1 MHFKSIP
8 KLLKTNLHFIW
19 VILFFIIHG
28 YAQSYQL
35 VPLKDILLLACQI
48 GIVGIILFLLNS
60 RLFRNKTRGGIF
72 TSAILIIILF
82 FGAFQDFFADTKLLS
97 ILSYLRP
104 LIVICIAVI
113 VMLFF
118 FLRKTALSFKKTTV
132 YINCLFLLYLSIDI
146 ITILFLSS
154 TVSTFNANTVRKFTP
169 PGCDTCKPPSVY
181 LVVMDEYLGT
191 QGLKEY
197 FNYSNIS
204 FEHFLRSRD
213 FRVLTNSTSNY
224 QLTLFSMA
232 SMLNMRYIPEIQE
245 EEMDDRY
252 VYNKVLSLLK
262 NNIVCNIFQ
271 HNGYQIINLSGFE
284 IKNTPS
290 ETLSNELP
298 QRVELI
304 TAQTMFYRI
313 WKYFPA
319 WLEELKIV
327 SHSTKHELTIAD
339 MNEVAMRK
347 ALAVARSEGLPPVF
361 TYVHLMMP
369 HSPFVYDSLGRKT
382 GFVGENLPGPETDD
396 AYLQYLVY
404 TNRRVEK
411 FIFELQQATE
421 HQAVIVL
428 MGDHGYRAA
437 GRNGIRH
444 SYQTFN
450 SLFIPGK
457 NYAALYDG
465 MTNVNQFR
473 ILLNSAFG
481 QTLPLL
487 RDSIVY
493 QKGER

>member
-19 VILFFIIHG
+19 VILFFIVHG

-35 VPLKDILLLACQI
+35 VPLKDLLLLACQI
-48 GIVGIILFLLNS
+48 GIVGIILFLLNAK
-60 RLFRNKTRGGIF
+60 LLRNKTRGGIF
-72 TSAILIIILF
+72 TSAILLIVLF
-82 FGAFQDFFADTKLLS
+82 FGVFQDFFADTKLLS

-104 LIVICIAVI
+104 LIIICIVVI
-113 VMLFF
+113 VMVFF
-118 FLRKTALSFKKTTV
+118 FLRKTELSFKKITV
-132 YINCLFLLYLSIDI
+132 YINSLFLLYLIIDI

-154 TVSTFNANTVRKFTP
+154 TVSTVNAKTVREFKS

-191 QGLKEY
+191 QGLQEY

-204 FEHFLRSRD
+204 FENFLRSRD

-232 SMLNMRYIPEIQE
+232 SILNMRYIPEIKEQ
-245 EEMDDRY
+245 EMDDRY

-271 HNGYQIINLSGFE
+271 HNGYGIINLSGFE
-284 IKNTPS
+284 IKNAPS
-290 ETLSNELP
+290 EILSTELP
-298 QRVELI
+298 QRIELI
-304 TAQTMFYRI
+304 TGQTMFYRI
-313 WKYFPA
+313 WKYLPA
-319 WLEELKIV
+319 WLAELKII
-327 SHSTKHELTIAD
+327 SHSKKQELTIAD
-339 MNEVAMRK
+339 VNEVAMGR
-347 ALAVARSEGLPPVF
+347 ALAVARSESVRPLF

-382 GFVGENLPGPETDD
+382 GFVGENLPGPQTDD
-396 AYLQYLVY
+396 AYLQYLIY

-411 FIFELQQATE
+411 FIQELQQETK

-428 MGDHGYRAA
+428 MGDHGYRIAS
-437 GRNGIRH
+437 RNGTRH

-450 SLFIPGK
+450 SLFLPDK
-457 NYAALYDG
+457 NYAAWYDG

-473 ILLNSAFG
+473 VLLNSVFG
-481 QTLPLL
+481 QVLPLL
-487 RDSIVY
+487 KDSIVY
-493 QKGER
+493 HTGER